1 MVQECGI
8 LLGVEH
14 LEESTSRVTVY
25 SLTDLV
31 DFINEYQR
39 VLDSDA
45 LESLDNLSGQGSMGK

>member
-1 MVQECGI
+1 VVQECGI